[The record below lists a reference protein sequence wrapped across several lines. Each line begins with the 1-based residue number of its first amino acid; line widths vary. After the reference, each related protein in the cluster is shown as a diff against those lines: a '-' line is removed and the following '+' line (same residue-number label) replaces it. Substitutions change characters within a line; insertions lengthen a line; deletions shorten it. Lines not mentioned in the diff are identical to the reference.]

1 MTAQT
6 EETPED
12 EQTAAGFMSLI
23 AHDCDAPEAERDT
36 IEFEDMVGGIRT
48 IGRAAHVED
57 GELMGPTIELV
68 FSGAETRR
76 HVQVLL
82 DARAALELVG
92 RLAYAAG
99 KAIEGSD
106 HA

>member
-23 AHDCDAPEAERDT
+23 AHDCDAPEAEKDT
-36 IEFEDMVGGIRT
+36 IEFEDMIGGIRT

-68 FSGAETRR
+68 
-76 HVQVLL
+76 
-82 DARAALELVG
+82 G